1 MCLEEVNEN
10 SVHLNWTALRSAV
23 KQYNVS
29 TFYAFALYWL
39 IKKHPSCL
47 KIMYFYRI
55 LLWKF
60 TSIRS
65 RPFLCTVK
73 QTSRNKYDFRFI
85 CRPEIWTQ
93 LKCFEE
99 PRLLEKKQCFNT
111 TSVRDFVDIFCLR
124 FIILLQRICHWLE
137 KLRSLVND
145 IDYLDMNFVYTY
157 TIICNPYKDKFPW

>member
-1 MCLEEVNEN
+1 MCLEEVNEK

-23 KQYNVS
+23 KRYNVG
-29 TFYAFALYWL
+29 TFYAFALCWL

-60 TSIRS
+60 ASVRS

-99 PRLLEKKQCFNT
+99 PRLLEKNSVLILPLFAISSIFSVWGLSSCFKG
-111 TSVRDFVDIFCLR
+111 SAID
-124 FIILLQRICHWLE
+124 W
-137 KLRSLVND
+137 RS
-145 IDYLDMNFVYTY
+145 
-157 TIICNPYKDKFPW
+157 

>member
-10 SVHLNWTALRSAV
+10 SVHLSWTALRSAV
-23 KQYNVS
+23 KWYNVG

-99 PRLLEKKQCFNT
+99 PRLLEKNNVLILPLFAISSIFSVWGLLSCFKG
-111 TSVRDFVDIFCLR
+111 SAID
-124 FIILLQRICHWLE
+124 W
-137 KLRSLVND
+137 RS
-145 IDYLDMNFVYTY
+145 
-157 TIICNPYKDKFPW
+157 

>member
-1 MCLEEVNEN
+1 MGSWLTAGILQSMWNVPWRSKWEQCSSELN
-10 SVHLNWTALRSAV
+10 SIAGSAV
-23 KQYNVS
+23 KRYNVG

-39 IKKHPSCL
+39 IKKHLSCL

-99 PRLLEKKQCFNT
+99 PRLLEKNNVLILPLFAISSIFSVWGLSSCFKG
-111 TSVRDFVDIFCLR
+111 SAID
-124 FIILLQRICHWLE
+124 W
-137 KLRSLVND
+137 RS
-145 IDYLDMNFVYTY
+145 
-157 TIICNPYKDKFPW
+157 

>member
-23 KQYNVS
+23 KRYNVG
-29 TFYAFALYWL
+29 TFYAFTLYWL

-65 RPFLCTVK
+65 RLFLCTVK

-93 LKCFEE
+93 LKCYEE
-99 PRLLEKKQCFNT
+99 PRLLEKNNVLILPPFAISSIFSVSGLSSCFKG
-111 TSVRDFVDIFCLR
+111 SAID
-124 FIILLQRICHWLE
+124 W
-137 KLRSLVND
+137 RS
-145 IDYLDMNFVYTY
+145 
-157 TIICNPYKDKFPW
+157 

>member
-99 PRLLEKKQCFNT
+99 PRLLEKNNVLILPLFAISSIFSVWGLSSCFKG
-111 TSVRDFVDIFCLR
+111 SSID
-124 FIILLQRICHWLE
+124 W
-137 KLRSLVND
+137 RS
-145 IDYLDMNFVYTY
+145 
-157 TIICNPYKDKFPW
+157 

>member
-23 KQYNVS
+23 KRYNVG
-29 TFYAFALYWL
+29 TFYAFTLYWL

-65 RPFLCTVK
+65 RLFLCTVK

-93 LKCFEE
+93 LKCYEE
-99 PRLLEKKQCFNT
+99 PRLLEKNNVLILPLFAISSMFSAWGLSSCFKG
-111 TSVRDFVDIFCLR
+111 SAID
-124 FIILLQRICHWLE
+124 W
-137 KLRSLVND
+137 RS
-145 IDYLDMNFVYTY
+145 
-157 TIICNPYKDKFPW
+157 